1 VKQGD
6 TLYALASRYNTSAS
20 EIRKRN
26 HLKSDQLRTGQV
38 IRIRSAKVATGA

>member
-1 VKQGD
+1 MPC
-6 TLYALASRYNTSAS
+6 LALQHDGI
-20 EIRKRN
+20 EIRKLN

>member
-1 VKQGD
+1 
-6 TLYALASRYNTSAS
+6 L
-20 EIRKRN
+20 N